1 MNIGMEESDEN
12 NRVRWNNSE
21 VDKCFLEACIQEVAL
36 NGREGGSLKS
46 ESWTTIMNTLKKNH
60 NFVVCERQMKNRYDY
75 LKQKYQAWLPL
86 IMKTGNIYNRAT
98 NTINMTKEEW
108 TEYIKAHPK
117 AKSLRLAP
125 LPYPGLCR
133 ALFDG
138 ATATGVHSWGPSSQ
152 DQNPG
157 VTSFSS
163 SNVRNVEQSDI
174 EDISFCD
181 EDGNSRD
188 TRGTQTNDFAHRS
201 QEEKPKKKKKNS
213 QPSPSDTNLINEM
226 SAALK
231 FMIKNNSG
239 PSVTDCIAKL
249 DELEW
254 DKEDILYVSAV
265 VIFGSCAGHREAWMA
280 LPKDNVRVLKAWIK
294 RIGQNTG
301 FEF

>member
-1 MNIGMEESDEN
+1 MEESDEN

-21 VDKCFLEACIQEVAL
+21 VDRCFLEACIREVAL

-60 NFVVCERQMKNRYDY
+60 NFVVCQRQMKNRYDY

-86 IMKTGNIYNRAT
+86 TMKTGNIYNHAT

-125 LPYPGLCR
+125 LPYPDLCR

-163 SNVRNVEQSDI
+163 SNVRNVEQRDI
-174 EDISFCD
+174 EDISYYD
-181 EDGNSRD
+181 EDENFKD

-201 QEEKPKKKKKNS
+201 QGEKPKKKKKTVN
-213 QPSPSDTNLINEM
+213 PRL
-226 SAALK
+226 
-231 FMIKNNSG
+231 
-239 PSVTDCIAKL
+239 
-249 DELEW
+249 
-254 DKEDILYVSAV
+254 
-265 VIFGSCAGHREAWMA
+265 VI
-280 LPKDNVRVLKAWIK
+280 I
-294 RIGQNTG
+294 I
-301 FEF
+301 